1 MNPDLLADRY
11 RFAELEYQTL
21 RREIEDAKGRMFKII
36 AGEAILFP
44 SIQVFLELKGKTEA
58 SPIFYLM
65 LPFLIF
71 VFVSRFLYENNS
83 TIRAGCYIRS
93 YIEPIYIDQAIPQK
107 FLGWEEWL
115 EIERELAGSE
125 GRFKRILNVM
135 LHTARKLWSYLAEI
149 KTFVLHP
156 KGSPN
161 EPKKSGKPHRLVESY
176 LKEGFYW
183 LSAFYYLTS
192 LWFIYSKFIEFG
204 FFYYLIFLVYILL
217 GLYLISIIS
226 DVWITTS
233 PRLPDR
239 SELENIN
246 ILNKA
251 IDLCPRDPYLRNTKG
266 EMYIK
271 IGLDDVDLQKIRE
284 AIDCFDKAIGLNPY
298 YPEAWYNKGLALKA
312 LGKSEVADAAFYR
325 SKELDYKG

>member
-1 MNPDLLADRY
+1 MNSDFTADRY
-11 RFAELEYQTL
+11 RFVELEYQTL
-21 RREIEDAKGRMFKII
+21 RKEIEDAKGRMFKII

-44 SIQVFLELKGKTEA
+44 SIQVFLELKGKNEV
-58 SPIFYLM
+58 SPIFSLM

-71 VFVSRFLYENNS
+71 VLVSRFLYENNS

-125 GRFKRILNVM
+125 GRFKRILRAM
-135 LHTARKLWSYLAEI
+135 LHMARKLWPYLAKI
-149 KTFVLHP
+149 KKFVLHSNV
-156 KGSPN
+156 SPN

-192 LWFIYSKFIEFG
+192 LWLIYSKFIEFG
-204 FFYYLIFLVYILL
+204 FFFYLILLVYILL

-266 EMYIK
+266 EMSFK
-271 IGLDDVDLQKIRE
+271 IGFNNVDFPKIRE
-284 AIDCFDKAIGLNPY
+284 AIDCFDEAIDLDPN

-312 LGKSEVADAAFYR
+312 LGKSDVADAAFYR
-325 SKELDYKG
+325 SKDLGYKG